1 VKISKKQQ
9 NAQNAHL
16 VDNISSREQIKDNKM
31 KLTGKQYR
39 KLVEE
44 KGKEVADA
52 TALVLGVATQR
63 IGKMKYAPRDVKDAW
78 DSFQMIV
85 GLNLDIWNDNLPEGV
100 ATIKKV
106 DLNIKK

>member
-1 VKISKKQQ
+1 MKIHKKQT

-16 VDNISSREQIKDNKM
+16 VDNTSSREQTKENKM

-52 TALVLGVATQR
+52 TASILGVA
-63 IGKMKYAPRDVKDAW
+63 IEKVGKLQYAPKPVLEAHDVLQA
-78 DSFQMIV
+78 IIEE
-85 GLNLDIWNDNLPEGV
+85 NLDTWNDNLPKGV
-100 ATIKKV
+100 EKIRKV